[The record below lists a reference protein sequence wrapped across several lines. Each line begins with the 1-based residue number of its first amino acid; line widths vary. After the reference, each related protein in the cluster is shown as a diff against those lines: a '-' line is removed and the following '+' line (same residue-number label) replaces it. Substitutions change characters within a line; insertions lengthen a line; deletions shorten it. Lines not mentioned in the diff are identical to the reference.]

1 MISIAIIMKP
11 NDILTLDIQQLGD
24 DGDGIATLGKMTI
37 YVANALLGERV
48 RAVVVDVAKSY
59 AHAVMLAVL
68 RFARSSRTPFCGQCK
83 ECGGC
88 QIQRMDY
95 REQLAIKRK
104 IVIKN
109 LQSAGVVA
117 EENFVPDVMGCK
129 YLFGF
134 RNKAIF
140 PVAKNADGEIVA
152 GFYER
157 RSHNIVPVKECRV
170 GVKENIPILNTII
183 EHLRIYNIE
192 PYDEATHIGTVRY
205 VMIRKAFETG
215 EIMVSIVIN
224 GQSLPQHNVLIDK
237 LLTVTKKMIKSVS
250 LTVNCDNTNRI
261 RGNEVINLYGD
272 GYITEIIDGIKYR
285 ISPLAFFQVN
295 TPQTQQLYRLVSDF
309 AALTGNETVFDLY
322 CGVGTIGLFLARN
335 ARKVIGVETIA
346 QAVDDAKQNAAL
358 NSIYNADFYEGKAEE
373 IIPDLIDNKGVNAD
387 VVIVDPPR
395 KGCDKV
401 LIDSIIKMR
410 PKRLVYVSCD
420 PASLARD
427 LRILQDNGFKTKYVQ
442 PVDMFPHTVHIE
454 TVAFIVPPV

>member
-11 NDILTLDIQQLGD
+11 NDILTLDILFVGD
-24 DGDGIATLGKMTI
+24 DGDGIATLGTKTI
-37 YVANALLGERV
+37 YVANALPGERV
-48 RAVVVDVAKSY
+48 RAVVVDVAKTY
-59 AHAVMLAVL
+59 AHAVMVAIL
-68 RFARSSRTPFCGQCK
+68 RYTRSSRTPFCPHCK
-83 ECGGC
+83 DCGGC

-95 REQLAIKRK
+95 RAQLSIKRN
-104 IVIKN
+104 IVIDSLK
-109 LQSAGVVA
+109 SAGVIT
-117 EENFVPDVMGCK
+117 EDDFVPGVMGCK
-129 YLFGF
+129 YQFGF

-157 RSHNIVPVKECRV
+157 RSHNIVPIKECRI
-170 GVKENIPILNTII
+170 GINENITII
-183 EHLRIYNIE
+183 NAIIGHLRIYDIE
-192 PYDEATHIGTVRY
+192 PYDEATHTGLVRY
-205 VMIRKAFETG
+205 VMIRKAFDTNQ
-215 EIMVSIVIN
+215 IMVSIVIN
-224 GQSLPQHNVLIDK
+224 GDSLPHHNVLIDK
-237 LLTVTKKMIKSVS
+237 LLTVTKKRIKSVS

-295 TPQTQQLYRLVSDF
+295 TPQTQNLYRLVSDF

-346 QAVDDAKQNAAL
+346 QAVDDAKYNAAI
-358 NSIYNADFYEGKAEE
+358 NCIYNADFYEGKAEE
-373 IIPDLIDNKGVNAD
+373 IIPDLINNQGINAD

-395 KGCDKV
+395 KGCDNV

-420 PASLARD
+420 PKSLARD
-427 LRILQDNGFKTKYVQ
+427 LKILQDNGFKTKYVQ